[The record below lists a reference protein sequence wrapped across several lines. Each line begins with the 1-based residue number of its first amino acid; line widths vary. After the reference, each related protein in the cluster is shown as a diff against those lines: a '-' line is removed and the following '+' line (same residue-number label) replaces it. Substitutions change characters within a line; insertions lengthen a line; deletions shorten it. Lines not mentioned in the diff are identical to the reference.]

1 MISPVC
7 IDENEPSVIS
17 RTWKH
22 CFPVHVTFY
31 TFSLIKMALLSYSW
45 VNCVSDPPGVAFW
58 KVANSEWLGS
68 GCAVAGVFHRSQRCR
83 RNAVLPR
90 PVPAPPN
97 RSTETPAPTAKPQP
111 GLTARPG
118 KEQITIENSL
128 HGFALAIWICRWI
141 MHRAPLGS
149 AQISPF
155 LTRGVSAGASCCL
168 SQLCPVLTVS
178 RVEAWLAWSWVRP

>member
-1 MISPVC
+1 MEALFSCPCHLLYIFINQNGLTELFLGKLRFRP
-7 IDENEPSVIS
+7 
-17 RTWKH
+17 TW
-22 CFPVHVTFY
+22 CRILESGELLVVGFWLRGSWCVH
-31 TFSLIKMALLSYSW
+31 
-45 VNCVSDPPGVAFW
+45 
-58 KVANSEWLGS
+58 
-68 GCAVAGVFHRSQRCR
+68 SQRCR
-83 RNAVLPR
+83 RNTVLPR

-128 HGFALAIWICRWI
+128 HGFALAIRICPWI